1 MWQRKNRLG
10 GALEKENAPPV
21 TAPTNSNRRQF
32 LGQVGGAPSIAAG
45 TLAAPAVASSQS
57 AASSA
62 PAAPSSVTNSR
73 IVQAFELRVTEAT
86 SDALVPAATNVNNG
100 DDARYADKGGT
111 YTKCLEPDQYG
122 PGAPSP

>member
-32 LGQVGGAPSIAAG
+32 LGQVGVAASLAAG
-45 TLAAPAVASSQS
+45 TLAAPAVASAQS

-73 IVQAFELRVTEAT
+73 IVQAFTLRVTEAT

-111 YTKCLEPDQYG
+111 SPKCLG
-122 PGAPSP
+122 KKKNKTG

>member
-10 GALEKENAPPV
+10 GALEKENASPV
-21 TAPTNSNRRQF
+21 TASKNSNRRQF
-32 LGQVGGAPSIAAG
+32 LGQVGVAASIAAG
-45 TLAAPAVASSQS
+45 TLAAPSVTSAQS

-62 PAAPSSVTNSR
+62 PATPSGVNNAR
-73 IVQAFELRVTEAT
+73 IAQAFQLRVTEAV

-111 YTKCLEPDQYG
+111 SPKCLG
-122 PGAPSP
+122 KKKNKTG